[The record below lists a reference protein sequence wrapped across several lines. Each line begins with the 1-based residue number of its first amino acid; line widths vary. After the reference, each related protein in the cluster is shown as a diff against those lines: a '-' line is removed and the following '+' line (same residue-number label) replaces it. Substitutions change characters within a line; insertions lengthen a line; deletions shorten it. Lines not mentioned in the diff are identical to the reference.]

1 MNAIEKGN
9 YDPQVGHLEWG
20 AGLTDRHGS
29 QVKVEICYQRYRGA
43 TFSYFSG
50 FLIFSNCGLYDYFSY
65 GNIHISEFL
74 CQSFAMTMYVLELR
88 SISQRS
94 SIKKLGNT
102 FSTFPNFRY
111 V

>member
-29 QVKVEICYQRYRGA
+29 RVKVEICFQRYRGA
-43 TFSYFSG
+43 TFSSFSG
-50 FLIFSNCGLYDYFSY
+50 LPIFSNCGLSDYFSY

-74 CQSFAMTMYVLELR
+74 CQSFAVYVLELR

-94 SIKKLGNT
+94 SRKKLGKT

-111 V
+111 L